1 MAHNRRS
8 KDWPFPDG
16 QFLVPGYE
24 KPYREDRDRHGGGI
38 IVWIREDITN
48 SKLYPFKLDDNV
60 EGIFIEISHIE
71 FK

>member
-16 QFLVPGYE
+16 QLLVPGYE

-38 IVWIREDITN
+38 IVYIREDIP
-48 SKLYPFKLDDNV
+48 SRKLELFELDDGV
-60 EGIFIEISHIE
+60 EEHLLENLSGWCL
-71 FK
+71 